1 MSLYVDGSRV
11 GASST
16 NFAQAYDGYWRV
28 GGDNLGGRPQQVVS
42 RSTEPLDG
50 ARMPRMMPRRP
61 RKAAGSA
68 GEDRG
73 VAAKG
78 LHLADYGV
86 WVRRPYDSWYLR
98 PFAVLPKI

>member
-1 MSLYVDGSRV
+1 
-11 GASST
+11 
-16 NFAQAYDGYWRV
+16 
-28 GGDNLGGRPQQVVS
+28 
-42 RSTEPLDG
+42 
-50 ARMPRMMPRRP
+50 MPRTMPRRP

-68 GEDRG
+68 GDRG

-78 LHLADYGV
+78 LHLTDYDV

>member
-28 GGDNLGGRPQQVVS
+28 GGDTLGGRPQQVVS
-42 RSTEPLDG
+42 RSTEPLGG
-50 ARMPRMMPRRP
+50 ARMPRMTPRRP

-73 VAAKG
+73 W
-78 LHLADYGV
+78 LARGCTSPTTTYG
-86 WVRRPYDSWYLR
+86 
-98 PFAVLPKI
+98 

>member
-1 MSLYVDGSRV
+1 M
-11 GASST
+11 
-16 NFAQAYDGYWRV
+16 
-28 GGDNLGGRPQQVVS
+28 
-42 RSTEPLDG
+42 
-50 ARMPRMMPRRP
+50 MPRRVPRRP

-78 LHLADYGV
+78 LHLADYDV